1 MSFRLPE
8 TTNVQSGTS
17 LEGKAAVG
25 LGFPEEQLTG
35 DPGTALPEPHLTA
48 YTALR
53 WGGITEQWH
62 NPGGILEEK
71 AT

>member
-25 LGFPEEQLTG
+25 LGFPEEELTG
-35 DPGTALPEPHLTA
+35 DPSTALPEPHITA
-48 YTALR
+48 YTALP
-53 WGGITEQWH
+53 WSAVTE
-62 NPGGILEEK
+62 
-71 AT
+71 